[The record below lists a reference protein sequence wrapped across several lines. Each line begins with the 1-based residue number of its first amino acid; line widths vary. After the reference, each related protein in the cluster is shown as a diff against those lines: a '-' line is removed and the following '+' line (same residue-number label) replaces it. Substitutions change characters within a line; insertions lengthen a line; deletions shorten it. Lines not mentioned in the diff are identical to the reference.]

1 MASRPSTAA
10 LRSNRPTTAR
20 PWTGQSTGRPFTAQS
35 RPTTGIRPLTAAST
49 RLEASYI
56 VAVIEGRGMGRDVGI
71 AALDRD
77 TGRLQLVQVIVVFIN
92 LDVFDLTS

>member
-1 MASRPSTAA
+1 
-10 LRSNRPTTAR
+10 
-20 PWTGQSTGRPFTAQS
+20 
-35 RPTTGIRPLTAAST
+35 
-49 RLEASYI
+49 
-56 VAVIEGRGMGRDVGI
+56 MGRDVGI